1 MKKETQCKILSIN
14 YKLFLLLYFICLV
27 YLSLFKWKP
36 KIRTLFKT
44 TDYR

>member
-14 YKLFLLLYFICLV
+14 YYFYYFICLV
-27 YLSLFKWKP
+27 YLTLFKWKS